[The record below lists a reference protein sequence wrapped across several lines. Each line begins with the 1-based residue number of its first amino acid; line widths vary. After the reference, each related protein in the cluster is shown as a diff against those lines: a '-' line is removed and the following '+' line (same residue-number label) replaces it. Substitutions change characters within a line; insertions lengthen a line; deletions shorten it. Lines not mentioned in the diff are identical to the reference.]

1 MQILLIRGHR
11 NVMKRLPRGEN
22 PGYRYK
28 ITSVGDFVEKLEH
41 FIGFDFNTCAFMLI
55 YAN

>member
-1 MQILLIRGHR
+1 MQIRLIRGHR

-41 FIGFDFNTCAFMLI
+41 FIGFHFNTCAFMLI